1 MTLEKNGMLT
11 AEINDNEILIVEPS
25 KLFQSMIG
33 EILNQE
39 NLSADYCQTAEQAI
53 ELSENNSYLLIIIG
67 NELADSSG
75 ILLAQKLRNMAPD
88 NEASISTSI
97 ILLATICNKA
107 LLKNALKCGVT
118 EVLERHHLSELHL
131 YLNRLMQN
139 KQKILNKSTYIL
151 SVEDSISIGQLTE
164 THLTD
169 SWFNVK
175 TVRSGEAAL
184 KCIEK
189 EKFDIIILDILL
201 LGKMTGIHLI
211 RKIRT
216 MGEHFVELP
225 ILAVSGLDN
234 AELKIEALRAGAN
247 DFINK
252 PVNLTELEVRVGNLV
267 KINRLFQQLKT
278 KEAQLLAM
286 AITDPLTQLY
296 NRHFL
301 NEIGIKRISEAQ
313 RHGQTVSILL
323 IDIDNFKL
331 INDSHGHNIGDLV
344 LQKVANLF
352 KNECRNEDFALR
364 FGGEEFVLV
373 LPHSN
378 TKNALKK
385 AECLRHKVEVLKPE
399 GLNVTVSIGVSG
411 IDNNKQAQ
419 KFNFSL
425 LFNAADTA
433 VYQAKEN
440 GRNQIVL
447 VPVNNQSV
455 TA

>member
-1 MTLEKNGMLT
+1 MLT
-11 AEINDNEILIVEPS
+11 AEINAHEILIVEPS
-25 KLFQSMIG
+25 KLFQSMIV
-33 EILNQE
+33 EILKQDG
-39 NLSADYCQTAEQAI
+39 LTADYCKNAEQAL
-53 ELSENNSYLLIIIG
+53 ELSKKNSYLLIVMG

-75 ILLAQKLRNMAPD
+75 ILLAQKLRSISQN
-88 NEASISTSI
+88 NETALSTSI
-97 ILLATICNKA
+97 ILLVTECNKA

-118 EVLERHHLSELHL
+118 EVLERHHLSELHI
-131 YLNRLMQN
+131 YLNHLSQN
-139 KQKILNKSTYIL
+139 KQKLINKNTYIL
-151 SVEDSISIGQLTE
+151 SVEDSISIGRLTE

-169 SWFNVK
+169 SWYNVK
-175 TVRSGEAAL
+175 TVRSAEAAL
-184 KCIEK
+184 KCINK

-211 RKIRT
+211 RKIRA
-216 MGEHFVELP
+216 MGEHFAELP

-234 AELKIEALRAGAN
+234 SELKIEALRAGAN

-252 PVNLTELEVRVGNLV
+252 PVNLTELEVRVSNLV

-323 IDIDNFKL
+323 IDVDNFKL
-331 INDSHGHNIGDLV
+331 INDNHGHVVGDLV
-344 LQKVANLF
+344 LQKIANLF

-385 AECLRHKVEVLKPE
+385 AESLRYKVEALKPE
-399 GLNVTVSIGVSG
+399 GLSVTVSIGVSG
-411 IDNNKQAQ
+411 IDNSKQAQ
-419 KFNFSL
+419 KFNFAL

-440 GRNQIVL
+440 GRNQVIL
-447 VPVNNQSV
+447 VPINNQCV
-455 TA
+455 TT